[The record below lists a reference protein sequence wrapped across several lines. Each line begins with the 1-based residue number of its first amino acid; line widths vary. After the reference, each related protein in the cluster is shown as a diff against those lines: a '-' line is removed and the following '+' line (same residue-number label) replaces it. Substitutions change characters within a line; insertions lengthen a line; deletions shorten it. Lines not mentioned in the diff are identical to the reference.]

1 MTPLHLQRLL
11 DKAGLSQRGA
21 AKAIGINERHMR
33 RLIAGEAKVSL
44 TIELA
49 LRYVCERRALPGAEK
64 QP

>member
-1 MTPLHLQRLL
+1 MTPLQLQKLI

-33 RLIAGEAKVSL
+33 RLIAGEVAISL

-49 LRYVCERRALPGAEK
+49 LRYVCEQ
-64 QP
+64 QPASRGVKHE

>member
-1 MTPLHLQRLL
+1 MTALQLQRLI

-33 RLIAGEAKVSL
+33 RLIAGEAAISL

-49 LRYVCERRALPGAEK
+49 LRYVCEQPASRREK
-64 QP
+64 HE